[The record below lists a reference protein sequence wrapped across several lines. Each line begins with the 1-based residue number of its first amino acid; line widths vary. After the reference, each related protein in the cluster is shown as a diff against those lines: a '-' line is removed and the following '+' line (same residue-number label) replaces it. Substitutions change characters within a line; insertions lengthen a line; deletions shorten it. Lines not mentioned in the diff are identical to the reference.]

1 MYKFSRMD
9 AKFGEILILPVNYE
23 WVSFENDQTDVINR
37 NKSFLKHISD
47 EYSHDKPS
55 WHLLV
60 QSQ

>member
-1 MYKFSRMD
+1 MD
-9 AKFGEILILPVNYE
+9 AKFGETLILPVNYE
-23 WVSFENDQTDVINR
+23 WVWFENDQTDVINR